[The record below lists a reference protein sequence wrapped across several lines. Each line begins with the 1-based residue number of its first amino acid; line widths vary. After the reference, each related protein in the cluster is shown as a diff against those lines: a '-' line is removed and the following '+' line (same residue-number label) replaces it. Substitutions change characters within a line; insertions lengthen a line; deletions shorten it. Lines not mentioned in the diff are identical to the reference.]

1 MPLVGIRGGA
11 SKKVSGREPPSALV
25 LSVCGSFGPVDERD
39 ENADDGQREE
49 SDGVLYVL
57 LGVSN
62 DVIDVRNEE
71 KHSQR
76 HTNDYKEDAEE
87 EDCRVLHS

>member
-11 SKKVSGREPPSALV
+11 SKKVSGREPPALV
-25 LSVCGSFGPVDERD
+25 LSVRGSFGPVDERD

-49 SDGVLYVL
+49 SDGVLYVH

-62 DVIDVRNEE
+62 NVIDVRNEE

>member
-1 MPLVGIRGGA
+1 MRLTGSNI
-11 SKKVSGREPPSALV
+11 
-25 LSVCGSFGPVDERD
+25 LSVRRSSGPVDERD
-39 ENADDGQREE
+39 ENADDRQGEE
-49 SDGVLYVL
+49 SDGVLYML